1 MITTR
6 ISDYR
11 SRLSHFHATVLN
23 NHEPLV
29 VTGSSRG
36 DVVVLPA
43 EDYERLRETISILK
57 DRATMNSLLDNRAE
71 HYHGSVKAHTVDE
84 TFNDVL
90 ESEDK

>member
-11 SRLSHFHATVLN
+11 SRLSYFHTSVLE

-43 EDYERLRETISILK
+43 EDYEKLRETISILK
-57 DRATMNSLLDNRAE
+57 DRATMNSLLESRSE
-71 HYHGSVKAHTVDE
+71 YYSGSVDAHDIGE
-84 TFNDVL
+84 ALSDVL
-90 ESEDK
+90 ESED